1 MAHYAIPHK
10 KCFVQFSTE
19 LCSPPIMPIHT
30 KNALFSFSTELCV
43 IVSGQLAD
51 TKHQRQNSVASW
63 EAFYCKRWVVTC
75 CWAVYVVSCK
85 FKSTLKTYT
94 SWFFWPKKNENKSF
108 RKKTNLTNHIIPA
121 QCHHQSQQTFCW
133 FTCILVVL
141 LLELYLVAKPQNI
154 WTISKQPISQG
165 LKERAMN
172 GWTSSSVHCTTVS

>member
-1 MAHYAIPHK
+1 MAHYANPHK
-10 KCFVQFSTE
+10 KCFVQFSTK
-19 LCSPPIMPIHT
+19 LCSLPIMPFHT
-30 KNALFSFSTELCV
+30 KNALFSFSTELRV

-63 EAFYCKRWVVTC
+63 EAFYCKRWVVMC

-85 FKSTLKTYT
+85 FKSTLKTYIMIFLT
-94 SWFFWPKKNENKSF
+94 QEEWNKSF

-141 LLELYLVAKPQNI
+141 LLELHLVAKPQNI
-154 WTISKQPISQG
+154 WTISKQPMSQG

-172 GWTSSSVHCTTVS
+172 GWTSSSSSHCTTIS